1 MAEPALVGAPFAAT
15 PKQLAAARLWH
26 DPKVRVVTIGG
37 AIRSG
42 KTQAAG
48 RLIPSALVQLP
59 NFPLGAFGPISLDPH
74 TRDECGRCPCRGI
87 RRHRFLPGA
96 RMEYAGVSL
105 RFVAVLI
112 DAIILVVLILVLALF
127 TGGWYST
134 TTENGVHAVGVNA
147 DSWPLLVFF
156 GYYVVFEAVCGR
168 TIGKRLVGLRV
179 VNEDGDSIS
188 WGQSLGRNLLRVVD
202 AFFFY
207 FVAAI
212 SVWSSSKRQRLGD
225 RAANTFVIYDRGDR
239 RESARLAP
247 VASAPQQHAATGDS
261 ANY

>member
-1 MAEPALVGAPFAAT
+1 
-15 PKQLAAARLWH
+15 
-26 DPKVRVVTIGG
+26 
-37 AIRSG
+37 
-42 KTQAAG
+42 
-48 RLIPSALVQLP
+48 
-59 NFPLGAFGPISLDPH
+59 
-74 TRDECGRCPCRGI
+74 
-87 RRHRFLPGA
+87 
-96 RMEYAGVSL
+96 MEYAGVSL

-127 TGGWYST
+127 TGGGYST
-134 TTENGVHAVGVNA
+134 TDNGTHQVGVA
-147 DSWPLLVFF
+147 AGGWWPFLVFF
-156 GYYVVFEAVCGR
+156 GYYMVFEAVSGR

-239 RESARLAP
+239 REPARLAP
-247 VASAPQQHAATGDS
+247 VTSAPQQHATTGDS
-261 ANY
+261 ANYYTHERFMDDIDRAKRVRD